1 MKIWLSTMLVL
12 VAFVTVSTGLA
23 RQKKTAQDSRLS
35 REMLTVGSIELGIG
49 MGKDKVVS
57 SLAQN
62 GFQIVSVGNNS
73 TTSKPERLG
82 ILTFLKAPQEAV
94 EAMFE
99 DGKLIRASKPIDFN
113 TSDEALES
121 IHGLIAKFQESGH
134 TACRLDAKTKA
145 DGEGTIK
152 IATINC
158 MSKFIEITVMRNNA
172 GEAKLINIAEGIQK

>member
-1 MKIWLSTMLVL
+1 MKFWLSTLLVL
-12 VAFVTVSTGLA
+12 VAFMTGTVPSGLA
-23 RQKKTAQDSRLS
+23 KQKNTTPDSRLPG
-35 REMLTVGSIELGIG
+35 ETLTVGSTQLGIG

-82 ILTFLKAPQEAV
+82 ILTFFKAPQEAV

-99 DGKLIRASKPIDFN
+99 NGKLIRASKPIDFH

-172 GEAKLINIAEGIQK
+172 GEAKLIN